1 MRVQKPEITSVD
13 EGLSQ
18 DESREALN
26 RVLASKYFVNAPM
39 KQKFLITICD
49 FQLSGRGEELN
60 EFLIGHEVFGR
71 DNLYN
76 PATDPIVR
84 VSAHGV
90 RYKLE
95 SYYQKEGAGDKV
107 RIELPVGKYTPRFVK
122 NTRQIAAVDNAGV
135 ETDQIF
141 EIDDSEKLD
150 TSPVRKNLWPLFV
163 ILPLL
168 LIIAWLGYSNY
179 QFRSREDSNN
189 AGDSTGIYK
198 TFWGGLLENES
209 PTLIVLSNPAVFR
222 FVNAADP
229 ETIINKSIPL
239 TDEQTEE
246 VYNKLLNKNLLK
258 ITPSSRLT
266 LTSNIYTGLGE
277 AMGLHNLTGVFRTIN
292 KEIQVKQS
300 RTVSAEDLKNH
311 NVIILGTVWVNDW
324 SAKLPLA
331 EDFIYTDM
339 VTIRNL
345 KPRNGEKTEYRA
357 VFDNQTGEIVEDYA
371 LITVSQNISGNEWFM
386 LVGGLHSEGTGAA
399 AEYLTNPWHLTDL
412 HRKIEAAG
420 RPRYYQ
426 VLLKVSVEN
435 AIPTT
440 ITPVAIHPLKSAKQ

>member
-1 MRVQKPEITSVD
+1 MHVQKPEITSVD

-39 KQKFLITICD
+39 KQKFLTTICD

-95 SYYQKEGAGDKV
+95 SYYQKEGAGDEV
-107 RIELPVGKYTPRFVK
+107 RIELPVGKYAPRFVK
-122 NTRQIAAVDNAGV
+122 NTRHEVAAVNNAAEV
-135 ETDQIF
+135 DQIV
-141 EIDDSEKLD
+141 ENDDSEKLD

-163 ILPLL
+163 ILPLF

-179 QFRSREDSNN
+179 QFRSRETSNYT
-189 AGDSTGIYK
+189 GDSTGMYK

-229 ETIINKSIPL
+229 EAIINKSIPL
-239 TDEQTEE
+239 TDEQTAE
-246 VYNKLLNKNLLK
+246 VSNKLLNKNLLK

-266 LTSNIYTGLGE
+266 LTTNIYTGLGE
-277 AMGLHNLTGVFRTIN
+277 AMGLHNLTGVFRMIN
-292 KEIQVKQS
+292 KTIQVKQS

-331 EDFIYTDM
+331 EDFVYTNL

-345 KPRNGEKTEYRA
+345 NPRNGEKSEYRA
-357 VFDNQTGEIVEDYA
+357 VFDKQTGEITEDYA
-371 LITVSQNISGNEWFM
+371 LITVGQNISGNEWFM
-386 LVGGLHSEGTGAA
+386 LVGGLHSEGTAAA
-399 AEYLTNPWHLTDL
+399 AEYLTNPWHLSDL
-412 HRKIEAAG
+412 NRKLEAAG

-426 VLLKVSVEN
+426 ALLKVSVEN

-440 ITPVAIHPLKSAKQ
+440 ITPVAIHPLKGKK